1 MSNLIIDLGIF
12 ILLILSVGFGGI
24 GVLGL
29 LLFPDIRSRMYTAV
43 RATLI
48 SIGTLILSVIIF
60 ALFIVLSGGGDQYS
74 ALIIHSLAL
83 LSVVAVANAIVY
95 RAILNR
101 TKTVN
106 SCHGSNHQN
115 MDPPNSK

>member
-1 MSNLIIDLGIF
+1 MSDLIIDAGIF

-24 GVLGL
+24 GVFGL

-60 ALFIVLSGGGDQYS
+60 ALFIFLSGGGDQYS
-74 ALIIHSLAL
+74 ALIIHSMVL
-83 LSVVAVANAIVY
+83 LSIVAVANAILY
-95 RAILNR
+95 RTILSR

-106 SCHGSNHQN
+106 SCHGSLQQTKNR
-115 MDPPNSK
+115 PNSK